1 MENLK
6 QVFSIGLVLT
16 ILLAL
21 YGLIKTRVNKSNLR
35 KFDIDLEHYG
45 VIDEVKLDTMNHAT
59 PSFLVDGEW
68 IYLGSYGRSMRS
80 IVLPGDSISKVRGD
94 DYLEI
99 HRINSSGYTL
109 IQKIE
114 AW

>member
-1 MENLK
+1 MKRSKHTLL
-6 QVFSIGLVLT
+6 IGLGVTFL
-16 ILLAL
+16 IVL
-21 YGLIKTRVNKSNLR
+21 YGLIKTNVNKSSLR
-35 KFDIDLEHYG
+35 KFDIDLEYYG
-45 VIDEVKLDTMNHAT
+45 VIDEVKIDTMNHAT

-68 IYLGSYGRSMRS
+68 IYLGSYGRSMRA

-99 HRINSSGYTL
+99 HRTNSSGYTL
-109 IQKIE
+109 IRKIE